1 MEKRENK
8 VAPVGEKTQV
18 ELYLEQLSCA
28 KEEITDLQWRLQKTA
43 ARAYGLASPSGF
55 SNTRVQSSSGPNASF
70 VRRLERRDDLSL
82 CLSARIRLLQALISQ
97 AVGLID
103 RYTSGRE
110 SKILIL
116 RYLEGYE
123 WLQISKEVDNL
134 CPKQLRRIARKGMAK
149 IILPEGAIWIN
160 HNGIAA

>member
-1 MEKRENK
+1 MEKSKNK
-8 VAPVGEKTQV
+8 VAPAGKKSQV

-28 KEEITDLQWRLQKTA
+28 KEEIADRKWRLQKAA

-70 VRRLERRDDLSL
+70 VRRLERRDDLSR
-82 CLSARIRLLQALISQ
+82 CLSARIRLLQSLISQ
-97 AVGLID
+97 AAELID

-110 SKILIL
+110 RKILIL
-116 RYLEGYE
+116 RYLKGCE
-123 WLQISKEVDNL
+123 WLSISKEVDNL

-149 IILPEGAIWIN
+149 IILPEDAIWIV